1 MYKIVYNTFMTNII
15 PISDVRENLPNLV
28 DKVDKADERVIITVN
43 GKPKAVM
50 VNMEE
55 LEALEET
62 AEILSIPGALESIKR
77 GEKEAKK
84 GKGKPLSEI

>member
-1 MYKIVYNTFMTNII
+1 MTNIL

-28 DKVDKADERVIITVN
+28 DQVDRRDERVIITVN
-43 GKPKAVM
+43 GKPKAAM
-50 VNMEE
+50 INLEE
-55 LEALEET
+55 LESLEET

-84 GKGKPLSEI
+84 GKGIPLSELK

>member
-1 MYKIVYNTFMTNII
+1 MTSIL

-28 DKVDKADERVIITVN
+28 DKIDKRDDRVIITVN

-50 VNMEE
+50 INMEE

-62 AEILSIPGALESIKR
+62 AEILSIPGAKEAIKK
-77 GEKEAKK
+77 GEKQIKQ
-84 GKGKPLSEI
+84 GKFIPLSKLD

>member
-1 MYKIVYNTFMTNII
+1 MTNIL
-15 PISDVRENLPNLV
+15 PISDVRENLPSLV
-28 DKVDKADERVIITVN
+28 DKVDKRDDRVIITVN

-50 VNMEE
+50 VNFEE

-77 GEKEAKK
+77 GTKEARA
-84 GKGKPLSEI
+84 GKGITLSELK